1 MYSSFSMQ
9 CTLLSPFHVL
19 FFLYAMYSLTLC
31 NVLNSFSMIR
41 LEIINSYSLNITI
54 DSNVSG
60 DSLYFKILLSWLW
73 PLNPIKVG
81 GSESMHNVERRAPWK
96 KVLLPE
102 SNCLEVQNKFIATL
116 FKASSV
122 KKRDHLPFGEGTIG
136 MAKNGCKTFLK

>member
-9 CTLLSPFHVL
+9 CTLLLYVMYSILSPFHVL
-19 FFLYAMYSLTLC
+19 FFLYVMYS
-31 NVLNSFSMIR
+31 SFSISCTQFFLHDPIR
-41 LEIINSYSLNITI
+41 NNKFLFPEYYYRYSLNITI

-102 SNCLEVQNKFIATL
+102 SNCLRVAKQTHSHIVQ
-116 FKASSV
+116 
-122 KKRDHLPFGEGTIG
+122 G
-136 MAKNGCKTFLK
+136 